1 MTEVQRP
8 LQPAHELSFAPKELP
23 KLRSNYGNYVDS
35 NTISWMLPTV
45 LSTPVEEMR
54 KRYETDGYLWVKHLI
69 PREDVYDMREL
80 YFQPRSAPTP
90 CSQPSRLPSIIH

>member
-23 KLRSNYGNYVDS
+23 KLRSNHGNYVDG
-35 NTISWMLPTV
+35 NTISWLRPTA
-45 LSTPVEEMR
+45 LSTPLEEMR

-80 YFQPRSAPTP
+80 Y
-90 CSQPSRLPSIIH
+90 SQPHSALRP